1 MTEPMTKTTEKSR
14 FDGFH
19 SQSELYRAY
28 KWEKEIETELGRL
41 RIEKNDKF
49 ELVKGND
56 DIIICKL
63 KNQIIES
70 GDMLSCC
77 FARKYGDI

>member
-1 MTEPMTKTTEKSR
+1 MIESMTKTTEQSR

-19 SQSELYRAY
+19 SQSEIYRAY
-28 KWEKEIETELGRL
+28 KWEKEIELELERL
-41 RIEKNDKF
+41 RKSDKF
-49 ELVKGND
+49 QFIKGND
-56 DIIICKL
+56 GIIICKL

-70 GDMLSCC
+70 GDMLCCC